1 MDNLLYHVDL
11 ITRQRRRGDLALRV
25 VAALYELVG
34 ARLVSLYKIY
44 AHGDTTL
51 VGLVATADAGGVRG
65 FDDGLGLPAGTA
77 PIDHHPRLRDCLG
90 QAAAGIDHACRD
102 SDPNHQ
108 VFVLGRDPALPLGM
122 VDIESAAPIDGDV
135 RTVAD
140 GLLALMLNCLD
151 MLDYSETDTLTGLLN
166 RKTFDQFLIDILS
179 SINSQGDDGATT
191 AGAPLPAR
199 RQAHPG
205 AALHWLGVVNV
216 DHFKQINDR
225 HGHLIGDE
233 VLILIAHLMKSSFR
247 LQDRLFRFGGEEF
260 VVLLKPTELDNAE
273 RAFERFRRRMEAHS
287 FPQVGRA
294 TVSIGFTGIGPN
306 DNPAHVLGQAD
317 EALYWAKGNG
327 RNRTCAYPRLCAEGH
342 LTPRLANTE
351 VNLF

>member
-1 MDNLLYHVDL
+1 MNNLLHHVDL

-25 VAALYELVG
+25 VAALHELVG
-34 ARLVSLYKIY
+34 ARSVSLYKIY
-44 AHGDTTL
+44 PQGDTTL
-51 VGLVATADAGGVRG
+51 VGLVATADAGGVHG
-65 FDDGLGLPAGTA
+65 FDDGLGLPTGTA
-77 PIDHHPRLRDCLG
+77 PIEHHPRLRDCLR
-90 QAAAGIDHACRD
+90 QAGAGHAC
-102 SDPNHQ
+102 SDGDAHHQ

-122 VDIESAAPIDGDV
+122 VDIESTAPIDDEV

-166 RKTFDQFLIDILS
+166 RKTFDQFLIDILTN
-179 SINSQGDDGATT
+179 INRQGDDGQTA

-199 RQAHPG
+199 RQAHPE
-205 AALHWLGVVNV
+205 ASLHWLGVVDV
-216 DHFKQINDR
+216 DHFKRINDR

-233 VLILIAHLMKSSFR
+233 VLILIAQMMKSSFR

-273 RAFERFRRRMEAHS
+273 RAFERLRHRMEAHS
-287 FPQVGRA
+287 FPQVGRV
-294 TVSIGFTGIGPN
+294 TVSIGFTGIGAN

-342 LTPRLANTE
+342 LTPRVANTE
-351 VNLF
+351 VDLF